1 MKKGSVV
8 LIAGLLIS
16 VALII
21 GLAVMSAKQDVDEV
35 KKIQE
40 TEVIH
45 EQKATEMKD
54 AMDSVTDSIESGYED
69 LDSQIG
75 L

>member
-21 GLAVMSAKQDVDEV
+21 GLAVMSARQDVDEV

-40 TEVIH
+40 TEVIQ

>member
-40 TEVIH
+40 TEVIQ